1 MVLNPFL
8 YLSTTDHDILASL
21 IDFRGKGLEIPKI
34 SLGTVPI
41 IQSGLSRELEGPK
54 QGKIYVMTA
63 LIEYLIVLSEY
74 IDFLGA
80 LKQSGAQGK
89 MPQLPAPSPHISGL
103 EYSQLAIVVL
113 ITLLLYGE
121 PLHSW

>member
-1 MVLNPFL
+1 MILEESSGIKSIL
-8 YLSTTDHDILASL
+8 ILSTTFLASL

-34 SLGTVPI
+34 PLGTVPI
-41 IQSGLSRELEGPK
+41 IQSGLPRELEGPT

-63 LIEYLIVLSEY
+63 LIEYLIVLLEY

-89 MPQLPAPSPHISGL
+89 MPYAVAHPTPPI
-103 EYSQLAIVVL
+103 LA
-113 ITLLLYGE
+113 TLNTVN
-121 PLHSW
+121 

>member
-1 MVLNPFL
+1 M
-8 YLSTTDHDILASL
+8 LSTTFLASL

-34 SLGTVPI
+34 PLGTVPI
-41 IQSGLSRELEGPK
+41 IQSGMSRELEGPM

-63 LIEYLIVLSEY
+63 LIEYLIVLLEY
-74 IDFLGA
+74 IDFLWV
-80 LKQSGAQGK
+80 LKQIGGQGK
-89 MPQLPAPSPHISGL
+89 MPQLPAPPPSYSGP